1 MIKNKKYN
9 FFRRLNSR
17 YEMVVLNDLN
27 FEKKL
32 SFKASL
38 GKIILS
44 LIMMVVF
51 LFFLWFYLFNFS
63 PLKNYLPG
71 NPSFSEKESLLKISM
86 ALDSL
91 NSTLE
96 SKELYVE
103 NLKTILLGETPV
115 NIKTPVKNKDLV
127 SQKDLGPS
135 FEDSLFRLN
144 VENEEIGGYS
154 VEQKKNHPIFF
165 VPLKGV
171 VIEKYSKRNS
181 HFGIDILAKKGS
193 FINCISD
200 GVVVISNWTN
210 STGYVIGVQHNNGF
224 LSIYKHNSS
233 LLKNI
238 GEWVSS
244 GEPIAI
250 IGNSGELSS
259 GPHLH
264 FELWQNGESINPTN
278 YILF

>member
-1 MIKNKKYN
+1 MIKKKKYN
-9 FFRRLNSR
+9 VFRRLSSR
-17 YEMVVLNDLN
+17 YEMVILNDLN
-27 FEKKL
+27 FEKMF
-32 SFKASL
+32 SFKTSL

-44 LIMMVVF
+44 LIILVGF
-51 LFFLWFYLFNFS
+51 LFFLWFCLFNFS

-71 NPSFSEKESLLKISM
+71 NSSLSEKESLLQISM
-86 ALDSL
+86 TLDSL
-91 NSTLE
+91 YSRLE
-96 SKELYVE
+96 SEDLYVQ
-103 NLKTILLGETPV
+103 NLKTILLGGSPV
-115 NIKTPVKNKDLV
+115 GVKTSIKNEDLV
-127 SQKDLGPS
+127 LQKDLDPS
-135 FEDSLFRLN
+135 FQDSLFRLN
-144 VENEEIGGYS
+144 VENKDLGGYS
-154 VEQKKNHPIFF
+154 FEKNKNHPIFL

-171 VIEKYSKRNS
+171 VIEKYSKRKS

-193 FINCISD
+193 FINCVYE

-238 GEWVSS
+238 GDWVRS
-244 GEPIAI
+244 GESIAI

-264 FELWQNGESINPTN
+264 FELWQNGESINPVN